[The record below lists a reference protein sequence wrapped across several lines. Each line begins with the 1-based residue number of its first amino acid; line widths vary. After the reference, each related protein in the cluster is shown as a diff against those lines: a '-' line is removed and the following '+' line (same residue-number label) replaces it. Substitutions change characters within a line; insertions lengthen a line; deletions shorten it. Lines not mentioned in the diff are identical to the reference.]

1 MRVSVKFHKR
11 IGTETFIAASK
22 RFMEKVG
29 QMKKFKITYILGN
42 DIRIAYAY
50 GDNSN
55 DVLIKFLLENKSVT
69 DVQKIEEVTEWNIG
83 NQ

>member
-1 MRVSVKFHKR
+1 MKVMVKFKNR
-11 IGTETFIAASK
+11 IETETFIEASK

-42 DIRIAYAY
+42 DIRIDYAY

-55 DVLIKFLLENKSVT
+55 DVLIKFLLNKKSVT
-69 DVQKIEEVTEWNIG
+69 DVQKIEEVAE
-83 NQ
+83 